1 VLLQKLKGAQNDQGI
16 HFYLFGI
23 AYSLGFIYSLWCSN
37 QIECVCSSSV
47 NINNSL
53 LPGGSLL
60 KRLRTTYRPH
70 LFLFYD
76 ASAEV
81 QTYLTILRREKKA
94 LELLIREIVVGGLL
108 VRSIFFYN

>member
-37 QIECVCSSSV
+37 QIESVCSSSV

-81 QTYLTILRREKKA
+81 ETYLTSSA
-94 LELLIREIVVGGLL
+94 
-108 VRSIFFYN
+108 